1 MRTGRR
7 KPFLI
12 IPGVFMGLSAM
23 GALLFNNPVLIFLT
37 VACFGVFS
45 NLQVPTLFT
54 IPMELK
60 NTSPRMGVLTINAMQ
75 CGGTLGA
82 FAGPLI
88 VGYLAD
94 VTGSYLPGFI
104 ICAVLSLSLFVV
116 GLLLPETGPEARKA
130 TVTHKT
136 AG

>member
-1 MRTGRR
+1 MLIGRR

-12 IPGVFMGLSAM
+12 IPGVFMGLSAIS
-23 GALLFNNPVLIFLT
+23 ALLFNNPALIFLT

-45 NLQVPTLFT
+45 NLQTPTLFT

-60 NTSPRMGVLTINAMQ
+60 NTSPRTGVTIVNAMQ

-82 FAGPLI
+82 FVGPLI

-94 VTGSYLPGFI
+94 TTGSYLPGFI
-104 ICAVLSLSLFVV
+104 ICAVISLSLLVV
-116 GLLLPETGPEARKA
+116 GLLLPETGPKAKKA
-130 TVTHKT
+130 TVT
-136 AG
+136 